1 MAVLQHEGTIEILYR
16 SFAMPSGAGFTTGYL
31 SRPDRIGDY
40 PLVVLLPPL
49 QGITPYVKDLARRL
63 ARNGYAVLVP
73 DLTRGA
79 HPGPK
84 APFEDLVATYQGIR
98 DRRALADID
107 DAVAFAFADP
117 AAWARPGRIG
127 VVGIDMGGRFA
138 IIYAAHRQ
146 QAVGALCVAYAPL
159 AGDEGRRLPVVEALE
174 MLPMPVLGLYGSDDD
189 LVPAAGVD
197 EAQRLNPHGR
207 WILYEGVGHD
217 YLDDDAGSYHH
228 AATSDTLARLLGL
241 LAATLKR

>member
-16 SFAMPSGAGFTTGYL
+16 DFAMPSGAGFTTGYL

-49 QGITPYVKDLARRL
+49 RGITPFVKDLARRL

-79 HPGPK
+79 HPGPE
-84 APFEDLVATYQGIR
+84 APFDDLIATYNGIR
-98 DRRALADID
+98 DRRVLADID
-107 DAVAFAFADP
+107 DAVAFALADP
-117 AAWARPGRIG
+117 AGWARPGKIG
-127 VVGIDMGGRFA
+127 LVGIDVGGRFA
-138 IIYAAHRQ
+138 ITYAAHRRRS
-146 QAVGALCVAYAPL
+146 VGVLCVAYAPL
-159 AGDEGRRLPVVEALE
+159 AGDEHRALPVVEALE
-174 MLPMPVLGLYGSDDD
+174 MLAMPVLGLYGEEDH

-217 YLDDDAGSYHH
+217 YLDDDTDSYHH
-228 AATSDTLARLLGL
+228 AATGDTLARLLRL
-241 LAATLKR
+241 LAATLG